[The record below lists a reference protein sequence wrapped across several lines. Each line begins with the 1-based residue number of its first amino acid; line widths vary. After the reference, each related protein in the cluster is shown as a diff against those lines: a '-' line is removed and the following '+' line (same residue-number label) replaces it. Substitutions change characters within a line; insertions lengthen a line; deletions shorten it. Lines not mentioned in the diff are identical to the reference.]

1 MQKARAEITDCLI
14 VAAGKG
20 TRLKGF
26 GDLKPLVNL
35 CGRPLIEHAMRAA
48 SEAGVTNFVIVTGY
62 KAGILKKFLQSLRK
76 KYRWKIT
83 VVENPEYEKANGLS
97 VLAAKPYLKS
107 EFFLSMC
114 DHVVEP
120 QIYHALM
127 SADLPPGTV
136 GLGVDKRLKNPD
148 VDIKD
153 VTRVV
158 AGPDGK
164 IEKIGKEVKK
174 YNAFDCGIFRA
185 NPNLF
190 AAIEKSVADTG
201 DCSISGG
208 MKILSAAGQASVID
222 IGTARWIDVDSPQMH
237 KIAHKWLRG
246 VQDAAQV
253 NGSAVN
259 SLNGNGRK
267 IVAVGHRGSKKFA
280 PENTLAAH
288 EAAFALGARAIEFD
302 VRCTK
307 DGHFVLM
314 HDANVTRTTNGFGRV
329 KKMTLDEIKALDA
342 GSWKGS
348 EFTGEPVPT
357 LREALRNVK
366 GRFVVDID
374 FKGGPRNSAELLSS
388 LLEEEGFSSGH
399 LVTIF
404 ARRHH
409 FGLLKSLS
417 PQYALRPHYI
427 SVRRTKWLAREHSL
441 EIMGLRRLSFSFK
454 AAKAITSSDFHLFC
468 NVMGFSDNER
478 GFEDSIKAGA
488 LFIQTDHLDRLIP
501 FLESRNLLQ
510 NDVLGRDYQPAALI
524 DLGDPDLA

>member
-1 MQKARAEITDCLI
+1 VLKARAQITDCLI

-35 CGRPLIEHAMRAA
+35 CGRPLIEHAMRSAA
-48 SEAGVTNFVIVTGY
+48 DAGVTNFVIVTGY
-62 KAGILKKFLQSLRK
+62 KSGILKKFLQSLRK

-83 VVENPEYEKANGLS
+83 IVENPEFEKANGLS
-97 VLAAKPYLKS
+97 VLAAKLYLKS
-107 EFFLSMC
+107 DFFLSMC

-120 QIYHALM
+120 KIYDALM
-127 SADLPPGTV
+127 AADLTPGTV

-158 AGPDGK
+158 AGADGK
-164 IEKIGKEVKK
+164 IEKIGKDVKK

-185 NPNLF
+185 NPSLF
-190 AAIEKSVADTG
+190 AAIEKSVTDTG

-208 MKILSAAGQASVID
+208 MKILSEAGQAQTID
-222 IGTARWIDVDSPQMH
+222 IGSARWIDVDSPQMH
-237 KIAHKWLRG
+237 KIAHKWMRS
-246 VQDAAQV
+246 VQDAAHNNGSVV
-253 NGSAVN
+253 NGAN
-259 SLNGNGRK
+259 LNGRK

-314 HDANVTRTTNGFGRV
+314 HDANVNRTTNGFGRV
-329 KKMTLDEIKALDA
+329 KKMSLDDVKSLDA

-348 EFTGEPVPT
+348 EFTGESVPT

-374 FKGGPRNSAELLSS
+374 FKGGPRNSAQILSN

-427 SVRRTKWLAREHSL
+427 SARRTKWLAREHSL

-510 NDVLGRDYQPAALI
+510 NDVLGRDYQPSALL
-524 DLGDPDLA
+524 DLGDPDLV

>member
-1 MQKARAEITDCLI
+1 MLQTRAKITDCLI

-35 CGRPLIEHAMRAA
+35 CGRPLIEHAMRSA
-48 SEAGVTNFVIVTGY
+48 SEAGVQNFVIVTGY
-62 KAGILKKFLQSLRK
+62 KSGILKKFLESLRK

-83 VVENPEYEKANGLS
+83 IVENPEYEKANGLS
-97 VLAAKPYLKS
+97 VLAAKPYLKN

-120 QIYHALM
+120 RIYSALM
-127 SADLPPGTV
+127 AHDLAPGCV
-136 GLGVDKRLKNPD
+136 GLGVDHRLKNPD

-153 VTRVV
+153 VTRVSHDK
-158 AGPDGK
+158 GR
-164 IEKIGKEVKK
+164 ILKIGKEVRK

-190 AAIEKSVADTG
+190 AAIENSVETTG

-208 MKILSAAGQASVID
+208 MKILSANSQARAID
-222 IGTARWIDVDSPQMH
+222 IGEARWIDVDSPDMH
-237 KIAHKWLRG
+237 KKAHKWMRGLRG
-246 VQDAAQV
+246 KNTDKV
-253 NGSAVN
+253 NGADVN
-259 SLNGNGRK
+259 GTRTK

-314 HDANVTRTTNGFGRV
+314 HDATVNRTTNGFGRV
-329 KKMTLDEIKALDA
+329 KKMTLEQIKSLDA
-342 GSWKGS
+342 GSWKGQ
-348 EFTGEPVPT
+348 EFAGEKVPT

-366 GRFVVDID
+366 GRYVVDID
-374 FKGGPRNSAELLSS
+374 FKGGPRNSAEILSQV
-388 LLEEEGFSSGH
+388 LEEEGFLSGH

-404 ARRHH
+404 ARRFH
-409 FGLLKSLS
+409 FGLLRSLS
-417 PQYALRPHYI
+417 PQYALRPHYV
-427 SVRRTKWLAREHSL
+427 SVRRTNWHAQQHSL

-454 AAKAITSSDFHLFC
+454 AAKAIRDANFHLFC

-478 GFEDSIKAGA
+478 GFEDSVNAGA

-501 FLESRNLLQ
+501 YLEERNLLQ
-510 NDVLGRDYQPAALI
+510 NGVLGRDYLPTPQLDDEDIAVS
-524 DLGDPDLA
+524 